1 MIMCIRR
8 WHTDVSKIA
17 QTWQNCTPTNT
28 QLTVSSFAYCVRS
41 PTHQCVCHNTH
52 TRLRT
57 HRWPRQY
64 LTVLSWFV
72 MAPLLDLIHR
82 TVLDCFWVFSWLDQL
97 YLPSHDLSYG
107 EEDDFSANAT
117 RAGQAAVSK
126 EDTWDTTLSCDLL
139 AGFGMIKLERSQ
151 LSTPHPHSLLWSTN
165 LMQIIW
171 EHSCFFGGGGIH
183 TNTYTTGKDD
193 FCQWNTAPFY
203 RISYWSLLPSSQSS
217 FSCSPA
223 LFPSNPLFY
232 CWTIILV
239 QTAKCIILYFIE
251 KKDL

>member
-8 WHTDVSKIA
+8 WHTQTYLKLLKPDKIVLLQTHSLQSLVLLIVSAHPLISVCA
-17 QTWQNCTPTNT
+17 ITHTCTCAHTADPGSTRQSWADLWWPHCWTWFTGLC
-28 QLTVSSFAYCVRS
+28 LTV
-41 PTHQCVCHNTH
+41 
-52 TRLRT
+52 
-57 HRWPRQY
+57 
-64 LTVLSWFV
+64 
-72 MAPLLDLIHR
+72 
-82 TVLDCFWVFSWLDQL
+82 WVFSWLDQL

-107 EEDDFSANAT
+107 EKDDFSANAT

-171 EHSCFFGGGGIH
+171 EHSCFFGGEYTQTHTQQVKMTFANGI
-183 TNTYTTGKDD
+183 
-193 FCQWNTAPFY
+193 
-203 RISYWSLLPSSQSS
+203 LLPSTV
-217 FSCSPA
+217 FPIGHSCHLPSPP
-223 LFPSNPLFY
+223 FPVLLLSLPLQPS
-232 CWTIILV
+232 ILLLDYYSCTDCKMYYFV
-239 QTAKCIILYFIE
+239 LYW